1 MAAKQDIIHIL
12 HVDDKPELAE
22 LTAEFLRRE
31 DDRISTDTATSAS
44 EGLQRVTENRFDCIV
59 SDYDLPGQNGIEF
72 LKTVRQKHPDLPF
85 ILYTGKGSEEV
96 ASDAIAAGATDY
108 IQRSCGVDCW

>member
-44 EGLQRVTENRFDCIV
+44 EGLQRVTDNRFDCALV
-59 SDYDLPGQNGIEF
+59 KYVVGGEPFCGFLDTDGQ
-72 LKTVRQKHPDLPF
+72 TWPDQIATF
-85 ILYTGKGSEEV
+85 TG
-96 ASDAIAAGATDY
+96 
-108 IQRSCGVDCW
+108 